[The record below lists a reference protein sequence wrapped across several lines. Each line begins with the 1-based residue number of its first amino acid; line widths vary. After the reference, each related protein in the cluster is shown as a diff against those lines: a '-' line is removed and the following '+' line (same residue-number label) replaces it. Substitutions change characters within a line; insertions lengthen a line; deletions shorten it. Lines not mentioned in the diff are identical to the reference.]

1 MNTLLL
7 LCLILFVIYI
17 CIICLLSYYFLKHR
31 SIWDNAFPNILKYIF
46 TNLECPKHCILPIPN
61 IIYTSTNN
69 NECILCHEEITE
81 SANNVYQL
89 ELLRFMYSNLATL
102 ATCNRDNIISNKIKI
117 LKDILEYAIRNY
129 NSVRNARIDLFQ
141 NMLSVSLETNNNKD
155 KKDSH
160 LVWAIEDIP
169 LLEQHAKSFSEI
181 LSKLQELDM
190 DMISSTFILGFII
203 ELQKTIMTE
212 YYYIY
217 SVDL

>member
-1 MNTLLL
+1 M
-7 LCLILFVIYI
+7 
-17 CIICLLSYYFLKHR
+17 K
-31 SIWDNAFPNILKYIF
+31 P
-46 TNLECPKHCILPIPN
+46 
-61 IIYTSTNN
+61 
-69 NECILCHEEITE
+69 CILCQEESSERTKDI
-81 SANNVYQL
+81 YQL
-89 ELLRFMYSNLATL
+89 ELLSFLNNKLVN
-102 ATCNRDNIISNKIKI
+102 CNDKVSSRIKI
-117 LKDILEYAIRNY
+117 LKDILEYSIRNY

-155 KKDSH
+155 NKDSH

-181 LSKLQELDM
+181 LSKLQKLDM